1 MRVSRLGVA
10 TLRAHLRHRM
20 FLMLVLSLT
29 APVRR
34 RMLLTA
40 AFHVAVRR
48 RFAGRTRAEVIRFVA
63 QARIRRGPYGPNKL
77 EPLACERAIIEV
89 LTGEPAEQLT
99 PWQRTKNFLLLNE
112 LIDDEHLSEPE
123 MEEFIAESVRVASGW
138 RLPGKH
144 GRKYRG

>member
-10 TLRAHLRHRM
+10 TLRAHLRRQV
-20 FLMLVLSLT
+20 FRAWALSMT

-48 RFAGRTRAEVIRFVA
+48 RFAGATRADVIRFVA
-63 QARIRRGPYGPNKL
+63 QARIRRGKGGPNRL
-77 EPLACERAIIEV
+77 EPVPCERAIIEV
-89 LTGEPAEQLT
+89 LTGEPARLT

-112 LIDDEHLSEPE
+112 LIDDERLSETE
-123 MEEFIAESVRVASGW
+123 LEEFIAEAVRVASGW
-138 RLPGKH
+138 SPPRRR
-144 GRKYRG
+144 GRA